1 MKKFKDIQVGDTV
14 AVLNVE
20 EASITNI
27 KVEEVQKENSYISFR
42 IGNLIGLGG
51 KGDFT
56 GRVFD
61 REKGR
66 SLTDYRV
73 FASSIKKIKN
83 L

>member
-14 AVLNVE
+14 AVLNLE

-27 KVEEVQKENSYISFR
+27 KVEEVQKEKSYISFR
-42 IGNLIGLGG
+42 IGNLIGLGDN
-51 KGDFT
+51 GDFT

-66 SLTDYRV
+66 SLINYRV
-73 FASSIKKIKN
+73 FASPIKKIKN